1 MHPHTLL
8 ECLLARRFAVEY
20 QPLVC
25 PVSGDS
31 LGWEAL
37 ARFSAAD
44 GTPLP
49 PDLVFQALHHDPLL
63 LFHTELET
71 KRLQLS
77 LAPPEGLLFVNLDP
91 DSFAAGHGPD
101 GRNAFTELFLPHR
114 QRLVVE
120 VIENLDMGDVA
131 LSHQLVEKLKADGV
145 LLAMDDL
152 AASRGLISFAALNDS
167 AYLKFDRSWLA
178 DSPERERRT
187 AILSWTLPAARSL
200 GVRTVLE
207 GVETAN
213 DLKLARRLGFD
224 LVQGFLFRDRFH
236 YSRRAEA

>member
-1 MHPHTLL
+1 MHPHVLL
-8 ECLLARRFAVEY
+8 EALLARRFAVEY
-20 QPLVC
+20 QPLIC
-25 PVSGDS
+25 PSSGDA

-37 ARFSAAD
+37 ARFRAAD
-44 GTPLP
+44 GSLLP
-49 PDLVFQALHHDPLL
+49 PDQVFQALHHDPLL

-71 KRLQLS
+71 KRLQLAE
-77 LAPPEGLLFVNLDP
+77 APREGLLFVNLDP
-91 DSFAAGHGPD
+91 DSFAAGQDPA
-101 GRNAFTELFLPHR
+101 GRNVFTDLFLPHR

-120 VIENLDMGDVA
+120 VIENLDMGDVI
-131 LSHQLVEKLKADGV
+131 LSHRLVEELKAEGI

-178 DSPERERRT
+178 DSPERERRS
-187 AILSWTLPAARSL
+187 AILAWTLPAARSL

-207 GVETAN
+207 GVETAS

-224 LVQGFLFRDRFH
+224 LVQGFLFRDRF
-236 YSRRAEA
+236 RQAAL

>member
-1 MHPHTLL
+1 MHPHLILESLL
-8 ECLLARRFAVEY
+8 SRRFAVEY

-25 PVSGDS
+25 PNSGDT

-37 ARFSAAD
+37 ARFTAAD
-44 GTPLP
+44 GSALA
-49 PDLVFQALHHDPLL
+49 PDRVFQALHHNPLL
-63 LFHTELET
+63 LYHAELET
-71 KRLQLS
+71 KRLQLA
-77 LAPPEGLLFVNLDP
+77 LAPPDGLLFVNLDP
-91 DSFAAGHGPD
+91 DSFSAGYTPA
-101 GRNAFTELFLPHR
+101 GRNAFTELFLPYEK
-114 QRLVVE
+114 RLVVE

-131 LSHQLVEKLKADGV
+131 LSHRLVEELKAAGIR
-145 LLAMDDL
+145 LAMDDL
-152 AASRGLISFAALNDS
+152 AASRGLISFAALSDS

-187 AILSWTLPAARSL
+187 AILAWTLPAARSL

-224 LVQGFLFRDRFH
+224 LVQGFLFRERFC
-236 YSRRAEA
+236 RAAP